1 MMHSR
6 QVPEKPQT
14 INTHGESRRCA
25 CSRAPRLL
33 NNSSRELDREVQGM
47 AAAVATYSDA
57 MSKKQK
63 LDLVSISNLISAGI
77 VAEPVHCRPARAQGG
92 MVV

>member
-1 MMHSR
+1 
-6 QVPEKPQT
+6 
-14 INTHGESRRCA
+14 
-25 CSRAPRLL
+25 
-33 NNSSRELDREVQGM
+33 M

-77 VAEPVHCRPARAQGG
+77 VAEPVHCRPARSQGG